1 MNPTYFVGLQSVF
14 KSTPADIAKYNDVD
28 GKRLQAPTACT
39 TYAVQ
44 SHSLMHP
51 CAMPSGSDPAA
62 SGSSSINTTQMT
74 SMNQKGGAPLNTM
87 GAAAHQAVLPLLDRP
102 LPIRKRQRKPNRRVQ
117 TEADSPAVTSPIKK
131 GGRKPKAAGRAA
143 VAYPLLRFALPP
155 VTWGTLCVVNDRKHQ
170 ESVPFYCDKPLYPI
184 SSPLA
189 YVCIRNN
196 DICLLLNRCEY
207 LLFSVIIPVENFLLC
222 LMQK

>member
-1 MNPTYFVGLQSVF
+1 MAKLEVYAGMNPTYFVGLQSVF

-28 GKRLQAPTACT
+28 GKRLQAPSLHSTACT
-39 TYAVQ
+39 TYVVQ

-51 CAMPSGSDPAA
+51 CAMPSGSDSAA
-62 SGSSSINTTQMT
+62 SGSSSSNTTQMT

-143 VAYPLLRFALPP
+143 VAYPPLCFALPP
-155 VTWGTLCVVNDRKHQ
+155 VTWGTLCVLTVLPK
-170 ESVPFYCDKPLYPI
+170 
-184 SSPLA
+184 
-189 YVCIRNN
+189 
-196 DICLLLNRCEY
+196 
-207 LLFSVIIPVENFLLC
+207 
-222 LMQK
+222 